1 MSESIPSARLN
12 PERSLSAFEAACKA
26 LAQASQ
32 HETELLYGACRAA
45 VEAGGFDMAW
55 VGIPNNDPNKS
66 IIPVAHCGRREDIRY
81 LVTKQRSWSDQFDV
95 GHGPIGRT
103 LREGKPMASAD
114 IGTDLEVGQWMPEAQ
129 ELGYRG
135 VIFLPLMDKDTA
147 LGFLGLYSNGVLP
160 ATDDQVAVL
169 ERITLGIAGEMVRLR
184 LLNEAEQVK
193 EATLKIALAISTR
206 AGKDFFETFL
216 TNVVNTFDADAG
228 IIARICPDDREFA
241 QTVAVMLDG
250 EFIENF
256 RYPLDDT
263 PCRDLLNAHDCV
275 IAENVAARYPASTQ
289 LNALGA
295 EAYIGTQLYKPDG
308 QVIGFLYLIFRI
320 PLKHTDHIR
329 SILHIFAH
337 TASIELAK
345 LPR

>member
-1 MSESIPSARLN
+1 MSESIPSAPLN
-12 PERSLSAFEAACKA
+12 SERSLSAFEAACKA

-81 LVTKQRSWSDQFDV
+81 LVTKQRSWSDEFDV

-160 ATDDQVAVL
+160 ATDDQIAVL
-169 ERITLGIAGEMVRLR
+169 ERITLGIVGEMVRLR
-184 LLNEAEQVK
+184 QLNEAEQVK

-263 PCRDLLNAHDCV
+263 PCRDLLHAHDCV